1 MTEHAKP
8 KNKGGF
14 RLRTLIVGLFGGLF
28 LLAFTPVAVFLVWAR
43 MHSAEVDRLVAE
55 IDKRGEPATID
66 QLVDRDHSEGSVDD
80 VTHLWIEGAAPLNTR
95 QFRQENLDIPI
106 VGGDASITIPPIEQ
120 PWPEQPR
127 CEAFLETNRVS
138 IDRFHEAAR
147 RGGYC
152 RFPLDYHQGLEL
164 DLSHVQ
170 AARAASRILHLELEV
185 ALRRNELER
194 AARALET
201 LYFVSC
207 TCNREPLVIPQL
219 VATAMDGVAKLA
231 LAKHLCTTTWSDS
244 TLTKIREIIRR
255 KNPAADMRVGLIGQR
270 AILHS
275 GMQDT
280 SLIDGKWESQK
291 ALPSDAACHLR
302 YMNRYVAA
310 MELEFP
316 AAIEE
321 ANQIEAEVHAEVVNY
336 WGMLTKKITA
346 FNVPATA
353 ALFETVARTIAT
365 DRAADTGIAIEL
377 YRREHGKLPET
388 LEALTPKYL
397 PSVPLDPFT
406 GKPMIYKVEDRGFT
420 IYGLGK
426 NKVDDGG
433 RIDNKPGEDNRIRD
447 EGLFFP
453 LK

>member
-1 MTEHAKP
+1 MAEHSKP
-8 KNKGGF
+8 KMKGGF
-14 RLRTLIVGLFGGLF
+14 RLRTLLVGLFGGLF
-28 LLAFTPVAVFLVWAR
+28 LLAFTPVAVFLVWAQL
-43 MHSAEVDRLVAE
+43 HSAEVDRLVLE
-55 IDKRGEPATID
+55 IEKRGEPATIE
-66 QLVDRDHSEGSVDD
+66 QLVASEPIDSNVDD
-80 VTHLWIEGAAPLNTR
+80 VTHLWIEGAAPLNTW
-95 QFRQENLDIPI
+95 QFRKESLEIPI
-106 VGGDASITIPPIEQ
+106 VGGDASITIPPVDE

-127 CEAFLETNRVS
+127 CEAFLEAYRSS
-138 IDRFHEAAR
+138 IEKFHEAAQ

-164 DLSHVQ
+164 DLGHVQ

-185 ALRRNELER
+185 AFRRNELER
-194 AARALET
+194 ATRALET

-207 TCNREPLVIPQL
+207 TCNHEPLVIPQL
-219 VATAMDGVAKLA
+219 VATGMDGVAKLA
-231 LAKHLCTTTWSDS
+231 LSKHLCTTSWTSS

-255 KNPAADMRVGLIGQR
+255 KRPAADMRLALVGQR
-270 AILHS
+270 AVLHA

-280 SLIDGKWESQK
+280 SLIDHKWESQK

-346 FNVPATA
+346 FNVPATVG
-353 ALFETVARTIAT
+353 LFEIVARTIAT
-365 DRAADTGIAIEL
+365 DRAADAGIAIEF

-406 GKPMIYKVEDRGFT
+406 GNPMIYKVEERGFT
-420 IYGLGK
+420 IYSFGK
-426 NKVDDGG
+426 NQVDDGG
-433 RIDNKPGEDNRIRD
+433 RVDSRPGEDNRIRD